1 MFAFGATEMEIG
13 HYRANS
19 NVTSCSTARSTS
31 QEDDEEAFKW
41 AALERLPTYERA
53 RKGILHG
60 ITGDMKEIDLQKLGF
75 EERKDLLE
83 RLVRDV
89 DNNEEF
95 LKRLKSRIDRL
106 I

>member
-19 NVTSCSTARSTS
+19 NVTSYSIARSTS
-31 QEDDEEAFKW
+31 QDDDEVALKW
-41 AALERLPTYERA
+41 TALERLPTYERA

-89 DNNEEF
+89 NNNEEF